1 MIMTCSTAR
10 LLASA
15 IGVVAFLQ
23 GAVLGQSKT
32 VTPDITG
39 RWAAYRAGGGT
50 ADPKTTPPAPG
61 PLVLKRQY
69 AGPYEARRAAEA
81 ESDRRGEPLATPGTE
96 CLPSGMP
103 MMMGAIY
110 PMEFLQTPGQ
120 ITIIAEAYSEVRRIY
135 LDEPQGKI
143 GEVEPGYYGHSVGHW
158 DGDTLVVDTIG
169 IKETIRGYRSMPH
182 SDRMRITERIRLV
195 APDVLHDQI
204 TLDDP
209 VVLEKPVTYT
219 QAYRRMPDYKMQ
231 EYVCENNREY
241 VDEKGVTRLKLGAK

>member
-1 MIMTCSTAR
+1 MTSR
-10 LLASA
+10 LFAS
-15 IGVVAFLQ
+15 
-23 GAVLGQSKT
+23 VLGIAILAVAALGAQAKP
-32 VTPDITG
+32 TPADITG
-39 RWAAYRAGGGT
+39 RWGAYRAGRGAPDSKT
-50 ADPKTTPPAPG
+50 APPAPG
-61 PLVLKRQY
+61 PLVLKAQY

-103 MMMGAIY
+103 VMMGAIY

-143 GEVEPGYYGHSVGHW
+143 GEVEPGYYGHSVGRW

-169 IKETIRGYRSMPH
+169 IKETVRGYRSMPH
-182 SDRMRITERIRLV
+182 SDQMRISERFRLV

-204 TLDDP
+204 TIDDP

-219 QAYRRMPDYKMQ
+219 QAYRRMPAYKMQ

-241 VDEKGVTRLKLGAK
+241 VDEKGVTRLRLKSR